1 MELDIAEWG
10 NSCHSVDVIYWGNY
24 ARGVRMFN
32 FQHKNT
38 EFFDCFVESAK
49 CFYRGALMLDEVM
62 LDYTRAAEKMKAII
76 DLEHEADAINDKIID
91 ELNQTFITPID
102 REDIFALANGL
113 DDGVDYLQTTL
124 QRLVIYRTGQAKEGV
139 VSMTKLLLESTSEII
154 KSFELLKD
162 IKKNRELI
170 LASTH
175 RIGKLES
182 EGDRVYRQE
191 IAYLFDNVKDPIEL
205 IKWKDILENLED
217 TLDHCEDVSD
227 MIRGVVMKYA

>member
-1 MELDIAEWG
+1 
-10 NSCHSVDVIYWGNY
+10 
-24 ARGVRMFN
+24 MFN
-32 FQHKNT
+32 FQRKTT
-38 EFFDCFVESAK
+38 EFFDYFVESAN

-62 LDYTRAAEKMKAII
+62 LDYTRAADRMKAII
-76 DLEHEADAINDKIID
+76 DLEHEADAINDQIID

-102 REDIFALANGL
+102 REDIFALADGL

-124 QRLVIYRTGQAKEGV
+124 QRIVIYRTGAAKAGV
-139 VSMTKLLLESTSEII
+139 VSMTKLLLESTGELV
-154 KSFELLKD
+154 KAFELLKD
-162 IKKNRELI
+162 IKKNREMI
-170 LASTH
+170 LESTH
-175 RIGKLES
+175 KIGKLES

-191 IAYLFDNVKDPIEL
+191 IAFLFDNVKDPIEL

>member
-1 MELDIAEWG
+1 
-10 NSCHSVDVIYWGNY
+10 
-24 ARGVRMFN
+24 MFN
-32 FQHKNT
+32 FQRKNT
-38 EFFDCFVESAK
+38 EFFDHFVESAK
-49 CFYRGALMLDEVM
+49 CFNRGALILDEVM
-62 LDYTRAAEKMKAII
+62 LDYTRAADKMKEII
-76 DLEHEADAINDKIID
+76 DLEHEADGVNDQIID

-124 QRLVIYRTGQAKEGV
+124 QRIVIYRTGAAKAGV
-139 VSMTKLLLESTSEII
+139 ISMTKLLLEATGELI
-154 KSFELLKD
+154 KAFEFLKE

-170 LASTH
+170 LEATH
-175 RIGKLES
+175 KIGKLES

-191 IAYLFDNVKDPIEL
+191 IAFLFDNVKDPIEL

-217 TLDHCEDVSD
+217 TLDHCEDISD

>member
-1 MELDIAEWG
+1 
-10 NSCHSVDVIYWGNY
+10 
-24 ARGVRMFN
+24 MFN

-38 EFFDCFVESAK
+38 EFFDHFVESAK
-49 CFYRGALMLDEVM
+49 CFNKGAMILDEVM
-62 LDYTRAAEKMKAII
+62 LDYTQAAEKMKTII
-76 DLEHEADAINDKIID
+76 DLEHEADAINDQIID

-124 QRLVIYRTGQAKEGV
+124 QRLVIYRTGQAKAGV
-139 VSMTKLLLESTSEII
+139 VSMTKLLLESTEEII
-154 KSFELLKD
+154 RAFELLKD

-170 LASTH
+170 LECTH
-175 RIGKLES
+175 KIGKLES

-191 IAYLFDNVKDPIEL
+191 IAFLFDNVKDPIEL
-205 IKWKDILENLED
+205 IKWKDILEYLED